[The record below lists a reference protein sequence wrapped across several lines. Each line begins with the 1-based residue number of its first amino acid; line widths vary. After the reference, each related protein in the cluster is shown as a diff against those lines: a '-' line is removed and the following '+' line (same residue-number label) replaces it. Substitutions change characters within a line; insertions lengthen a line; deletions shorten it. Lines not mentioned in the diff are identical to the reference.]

1 MSRTNRR
8 VPLDHQHIRH
18 PHIHSERRQLSGLQN
33 DRPFLD
39 YIISPLNRIGRH
51 FQIDFEDLTS
61 SSTHEL
67 HHG

>member
-18 PHIHSERRQLSGLQN
+18 PHINSERRQLIGLEN

-39 YIISPLNRIGRH
+39 YIISPLNRLGRNL
-51 FQIDFEDLTS
+51 QIDFEDLTS